1 MAEETKAPKAAA
13 AQGSPLLEVTDL
25 CKSFPLKYGV
35 LDAVMRKERKHL
47 TAVDH
52 VSFSL
57 NAGETLGLVGES
69 GCGKSTLA
77 RTVINLYNPTGGK
90 VVFAG
95 VDFSQLSKHE
105 LRNSCKDIQMIFQD
119 PYSSLNPRMTVR
131 QVLRE
136 ELLHHNMC
144 TKDEV
149 DARIIQ
155 LLELVGLSEDQAD
168 RLPSAF
174 SGGQRQRIGIARALA
189 VQPKL
194 IIADEPVSALDVS
207 IQAQIINLL
216 CDLQEKLGLSI
227 LFISHD
233 LRVVRYISDRVAV
246 MYLGAM
252 VETAPTDT
260 LYTAPAHPYTKV
272 LLAAAPS
279 MEENKVDDK
288 KAAVLGELPSP
299 INLPSGCRFHP
310 RCPYAAYENPP
321 VHIVWAGGFFHG
333 RVYVG
338 TLCEG
343 LARKPFVRRAKHR
356 PKQGFTHKPARIA
369 RKMRRLRRNLP
380 AQACVVLG
388 ASLGGIALLIA
399 HVHKLGDN
407 GDGELCR
414 SLGTELEANGALDA
428 LPVELGATL
437 GKHKAVHGVV
447 LALAAHHAHV
457 VRTLARAPHAAL
469 RVKHVAAGKDAHIVL
484 GGALDVVNAGKARAG
499 QQDALSGG
507 ETLLADVGRIVIHD
521 RHTEAHMLGKRGR
534 LGRSV
539 GSAEQPHV
547 NLVEERGAHPGEA
560 GELVVVHAGA
570 ARDVLHL
577 EQVARRVLAAGHDLL
592 GVTAEEDERLA
603 VGRTLLAV
611 LLGDFVVHIGLGS
624 LGVEHEL
631 EANPGKLTGL
641 HGSDGTLED
650 RHVGHGDAVDERVEH
665 GRRHVLLA
673 SKGLRLEAGKVLC
686 GENGRLALLE
696 GLDNGSERFLLH
708 ANILSLA
715 KHTDAVQYSRFTRR
729 DCCICNKESLC
740 AIRRQQGRRMQ
751 RDV

>member
-13 AQGSPLLEVTDL
+13 QGAPLLEVTDL

-52 VSFSL
+52 VSFTL

-310 RCPYAAYENPP
+310 RCPYADELSRTESPELRCLAQTP
-321 VHIVWAGGFFHG
+321 
-333 RVYVG
+333 
-338 TLCEG
+338 EG
-343 LARKPFVRRAKHR
+343 PH
-356 PKQGFTHKPARIA
+356 
-369 RKMRRLRRNLP
+369 MC
-380 AQACVVLG
+380 AC
-388 ASLGGIALLIA
+388 
-399 HVHKLGDN
+399 
-407 GDGELCR
+407 
-414 SLGTELEANGALDA
+414 
-428 LPVELGATL
+428 
-437 GKHKAVHGVV
+437 
-447 LALAAHHAHV
+447 HH
-457 VRTLARAPHAAL
+457 P
-469 RVKHVAAGKDAHIVL
+469 
-484 GGALDVVNAGKARAG
+484 
-499 QQDALSGG
+499 
-507 ETLLADVGRIVIHD
+507 
-521 RHTEAHMLGKRGR
+521 
-534 LGRSV
+534 
-539 GSAEQPHV
+539 
-547 NLVEERGAHPGEA
+547 LV
-560 GELVVVHAGA
+560 
-570 ARDVLHL
+570 
-577 EQVARRVLAAGHDLL
+577 
-592 GVTAEEDERLA
+592 
-603 VGRTLLAV
+603 
-611 LLGDFVVHIGLGS
+611 
-624 LGVEHEL
+624 
-631 EANPGKLTGL
+631 
-641 HGSDGTLED
+641 
-650 RHVGHGDAVDERVEH
+650 
-665 GRRHVLLA
+665 
-673 SKGLRLEAGKVLC
+673 
-686 GENGRLALLE
+686 
-696 GLDNGSERFLLH
+696 
-708 ANILSLA
+708 
-715 KHTDAVQYSRFTRR
+715 
-729 DCCICNKESLC
+729 
-740 AIRRQQGRRMQ
+740 
-751 RDV
+751 